1 MRHNSSECGRIFI
14 LSWWV
19 SEKGIREGEQQ
30 SQQMLPW
37 SSARLSDQCLKNSR
51 ILFALI
57 CGMIDLTNALSFLH
71 RSVLLHLPDAATVV
85 PAWFHK
91 APSPGRFLI
100 ALNTLV
106 HNLPNHYLTLTQF
119 FFFFFDNHTGTKIF
133 ILWFLMMCS
142 VMYLFCISLVIKIK

>member
-51 ILFALI
+51 ILFAFI

-85 PAWFHK
+85 PARFHK

-106 HNLPNHYLTLTQF
+106 HNLPNHYLTLTH

-142 VMYLFCISLVIKIK
+142 VMYLFCISLVITIK